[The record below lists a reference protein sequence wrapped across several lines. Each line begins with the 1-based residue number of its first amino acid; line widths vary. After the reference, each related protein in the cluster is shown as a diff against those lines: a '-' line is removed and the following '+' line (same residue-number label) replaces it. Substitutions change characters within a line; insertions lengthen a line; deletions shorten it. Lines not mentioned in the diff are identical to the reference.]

1 MGLVSFDAFNLYER
15 PVLVLC
21 KPNLE
26 QQYVLGNVINLRY
39 SPRFNAL
46 SDLSFTAF
54 EYINGIK
61 MPYYDYLVNRKIVYV
76 EEFGYFQ
83 ITKTEEDG
91 NGKKTYKDI
100 SCQSIEVQL
109 ITKSLGVFK
118 GTYRLYNAIDPSGT
132 LLQEIIEYLPDWS
145 IGNVDA
151 AVAVKYRTFDINDS
165 TIYQFLMTDVE
176 EAYECVFDFNTADK
190 TISCYDRSTATTN
203 TDIYIS
209 YDNVIQNISLEE
221 IYDEMVTSLTVLGA
235 GDLSINQVNPLGNDN
250 IYKFTHY
257 KTTEWM
263 TQSLINAITA
273 WENLIDANQTTY
285 ASTLTNLLD
294 NHKNLITLNSAL
306 ITLQG
311 ELSALENVK
320 TAKIQG
326 GLSLSSINA
335 GIAAKELQI
344 TNKRSEISGVE
355 VVIQVIVGQ
364 LTAINTL
371 LSFESNFTAAQIKE
385 LQPYIVQSG
394 YTNENFIQ
402 TSIMSN
408 ADIQEQAQGLYDQ
421 AMGVLA
427 RISEPRYNFNVDS
440 INFPLIKD
448 FQIFTNQ
455 LVLGAVVNLEI
466 KPDVVSYPVLL
477 GFDLDYDNPENFK
490 LIFGNRLR
498 LDNSAFQYS
507 DLMNGA
513 ISSGITTK
521 MSSQG
526 WAASASYVNNTVNT
540 FINSALDAAV
550 NNVVSGSAQNM
561 TLTTSGLR
569 GRQMLSD
576 GSYDPK
582 QLWMVNN
589 MLAFSDDG
597 FQTAKLAV
605 GEISLP
611 GGGTGF
617 GVVGDY
623 LVGRILAGN
632 SLTITNDSSTFSV
645 DGGGA
650 TLTNAILSVENSK
663 NKIFLDPINGIRIQ
677 GNAGGTWTDR
687 FYADTSGN
695 IHIKGILEA
704 ATGTFAGAL
713 SAATG
718 TFRGTLSAAT
728 GTFSGTVSAG
738 NFTGGTISGAVI
750 QGNSI
755 SGNTISGGTISGGA
769 ISGGTIGSA
778 NLSSCN
784 IYSSYISAATGITTR
799 SLGVTQSSLF
809 EGRINATGIDSSG
822 TNTFSNLTVLSTF
835 QANGGISTNV
845 GVRNSAGTGVVY
857 LRFVRGIYV
866 GTI

>member
-1 MGLVSFDAFNLYER
+1 
-15 PVLVLC
+15 
-21 KPNLE
+21 
-26 QQYVLGNVINLRY
+26 
-39 SPRFNAL
+39 
-46 SDLSFTAF
+46 
-54 EYINGIK
+54 
-61 MPYYDYLVNRKIVYV
+61 
-76 EEFGYFQ
+76 
-83 ITKTEEDG
+83 
-91 NGKKTYKDI
+91 
-100 SCQSIEVQL
+100 
-109 ITKSLGVFK
+109 
-118 GTYRLYNAIDPSGT
+118 
-132 LLQEIIEYLPDWS
+132 
-145 IGNVDA
+145 
-151 AVAVKYRTFDINDS
+151 
-165 TIYQFLMTDVE
+165 
-176 EAYECVFDFNTADK
+176 
-190 TISCYDRSTATTN
+190 
-203 TDIYIS
+203 
-209 YDNVIQNISLEE
+209 
-221 IYDEMVTSLTVLGA
+221 
-235 GDLSINQVNPLGNDN
+235 
-250 IYKFTHY
+250 
-257 KTTEWM
+257 
-263 TQSLINAITA
+263 
-273 WENLIDANQTTY
+273 
-285 ASTLTNLLD
+285 
-294 NHKNLITLNSAL
+294 
-306 ITLQG
+306 
-311 ELSALENVK
+311 
-320 TAKIQG
+320 
-326 GLSLSSINA
+326 
-335 GIAAKELQI
+335 
-344 TNKRSEISGVE
+344 
-355 VVIQVIVGQ
+355 
-364 LTAINTL
+364 
-371 LSFESNFTAAQIKE
+371 
-385 LQPYIVQSG
+385 
-394 YTNENFIQ
+394 
-402 TSIMSN
+402 
-408 ADIQEQAQGLYDQ
+408 
-421 AMGVLA
+421 
-427 RISEPRYNFNVDS
+427 
-440 INFPLIKD
+440 
-448 FQIFTNQ
+448 
-455 LVLGAVVNLEI
+455 
-466 KPDVVSYPVLL
+466 
-477 GFDLDYDNPENFK
+477 
-490 LIFGNRLR
+490 
-498 LDNSAFQYS
+498 
-507 DLMNGA
+507 
-513 ISSGITTK
+513 

-718 TFRGTLSAAT
+718 TFAGALSAATGTFRGTLSAAT